1 MLKIASKCYNQA
13 HKHWHSRMEASFFI
27 RGGGRRSAA
36 PSPGPAS
43 AWLPS
48 TGACGGVGASLAR
61 APLSP
66 DPGAAS
72 SCSAGG
78 GSIACVVLANLRSSA
93 DAPFSRLIR
102 TLPLCALQV
111 HEVLAGKFSISPYC
125 RQNQRNLHLLWLHH
139 HLVGERRC
147 FRSQRPETTCCC
159 QFTAMTAS
167 TKYQLG
173 LIITL

>member
-1 MLKIASKCYNQA
+1 MLKIASKCYNRA

-48 TGACGGVGASLAR
+48 TGAGGGVGASLAR

-66 DPGAAS
+66 NHGAAS

-78 GSIACVVLANLRSSA
+78 GSIACVVLANLYSLA
-93 DAPFSRLIR
+93 DAPFSQLIR
-102 TLPLCALQV
+102 TLPRCALQV
-111 HEVLAGKFSISPYC
+111 NEVLAGKFSISPYC
-125 RQNQRNLHLLWLHH
+125 RQNRRNLHLLWACDFITKL
-139 HLVGERRC
+139 LAKDDDFAVSGLRRPATAN
-147 FRSQRPETTCCC
+147 SQH
-159 QFTAMTAS
+159 QQNIS
-167 TKYQLG
+167 
-173 LIITL
+173 